1 VEEER
6 EEGFR
11 AEGPGE
17 LRLGRRCGVPPA
29 DSPDLVLVFAGTEQE
44 FRRRSTKA
52 RVVVAGGGVVLLDL
66 RGDPLPDLPPTLV
79 AACGGVGAC
88 GVRRW
93 WREWR

>member
-1 VEEER
+1 LADGVE
-6 EEGFR
+6 FTQT
-11 AEGPGE
+11 GE
-17 LRLGRRCGVPPA
+17 LYPSSSPA